1 MLDKVFKKVNKP
13 SILSQFTQEELE
25 GLIEENSSLR
35 GYLQGYLGE
44 LALKKQLLQLPGI
57 TEVVKIPDQDEE
69 KGDFRVTYKG
79 KTMTVEVK
87 SLLSSSVKPDIL
99 HDSWQGRVS
108 IKNTDKRELE
118 VEGLGTIS
126 TTSLVKGDFDILAI
140 CCYAVNDEWE
150 FLFIE
155 NEYLPEKSPEHPGI
169 LKTSFVVNPEI
180 TPLVVKSFFKV
191 ADSVLVKKYSEI
203 PNV

>member
-1 MLDKVFKKVNKP
+1 MLDEYLRKYSKP
-13 SILSQFTQEELE
+13 SILSQFTLFELE
-25 GLIEENSSLR
+25 DLIDENSSLR

-44 LALKKQLLQLPGI
+44 LALKKQLLQVPGV
-57 TEVVKIPDQDEE
+57 TEVVKIPDQAEE
-69 KGDFRVTYKG
+69 KGDFRVTYKD
-79 KTMTVEVK
+79 KTLTVEVK
-87 SLLSSSVKPDIL
+87 SLLSASVKPDVL
-99 HDSWQGRVS
+99 HDSWQARVS

-126 TTSLVKGDFDILAI
+126 TTSLVKGDFDVLAI
-140 CCYAVNDEWE
+140 CCYAVNNKWE

-169 LKTSFVVNPEI
+169 LKTSFIVNPEI
-180 TPLVVKSFFKV
+180 TPLVTKDFFKV
-191 ADSVLVKKYSEI
+191 ADSVLEKKSLEI